1 MKTRDRR
8 LKKKKR
14 KKIVK
19 RKRSRGT
26 GRTKKKKVAWEG
38 KKYILHL
45 FACKLRVIK
54 APKKDVHVLG
64 RGGAGQCKVAGQC
77 NQ

>member
-1 MKTRDRR
+1 M
-8 LKKKKR
+8 
-14 KKIVK
+14 
-19 RKRSRGT
+19 GT
-26 GRTKKKKVAWEG
+26 GRTKRLKSLKGG
-38 KKYILHL
+38 KKLLHL

-64 RGGAGQCKVAGQC
+64 KGEEEEGQC